1 MFACPTCSSQ
11 YSDIV
16 SLSIHYRKTH
26 KSTAQILYVAL
37 NCNGAEPSCKC
48 GCGAAVKFLD
58 ITRGFRDFKAGHQSR
73 VQNNFQ
79 TEKSRTNS
87 IATRRKMIESGSFK
101 PFHMKETGEHWGKG
115 LTKETDERIR
125 KMAEAVS
132 RPEESARRSERLR
145 RNRLNGVV
153 RTLYKEEHSQWKG
166 GIAPLSAYCRANIR
180 LYSEWK
186 YPLLCAAGFKC
197 SLCKAERDLE
207 VHHDKEEFSEI
218 LHHFAKVAG
227 WDGLYYSSLPD
238 NDPAAIAMKDLI
250 SSAVATHHIS
260 NNVSG
265 VVLCQGCHKAEHKRL
280 ISVDI
285 QPPLPP

>member
-1 MFACPTCSSQ
+1 
-11 YSDIV
+11 
-16 SLSIHYRKTH
+16 
-26 KSTAQILYVAL
+26 
-37 NCNGAEPSCKC
+37 
-48 GCGAAVKFLD
+48 
-58 ITRGFRDFKAGHQSR
+58 
-73 VQNNFQ
+73 
-79 TEKSRTNS
+79 
-87 IATRRKMIESGSFK
+87 
-101 PFHMKETGEHWGKG
+101 
-115 LTKETDERIR
+115 
-125 KMAEAVS
+125 MAEAVS

-265 VVLCQGCHKAEHKRL
+265 VVLCQGCHKAEHKSF
-280 ISVDI
+280 ISSDI